1 MKPLRSKRMELTLT
15 LLYSSCSKV
24 DGCWQIERLLVVL
37 SAEGECTC
45 SRVASRP
52 VKFLANPVDCR
63 LLLQCPVLRFS
74 RDDLTGKVPH
84 RLRSVAGFWE
94 LVEMLR
100 CACTTWRPLAF
111 ILSVHRLGAYG
122 QWRPR
127 QRPIRPVL
135 KHGPRSLTC
144 TQVLGLQN
152 PQA

>member
-1 MKPLRSKRMELTLT
+1 MELTLT
-15 LLYSSCSKV
+15 LLYSSCSKEG
-24 DGCWQIERLLVVL
+24 GCWQIERLTVVL
-37 SAEGECTC
+37 PSEGECTC

-63 LLLQCPVLRFS
+63 LLMQCPVLRFS

-84 RLRSVAGFWE
+84 RLRSVAGVCE

-100 CACTTWRPLAF
+100 CACTTWRRLAF
-111 ILSVHRLGAYG
+111 TSLVNRHGVYG

>member
-1 MKPLRSKRMELTLT
+1 MELTLT

-24 DGCWQIERLLVVL
+24 DGCWQIARLLVVL
-37 SAEGECTC
+37 STESECTC

-63 LLLQCPVLRFS
+63 LLTQCPVLRFG

-84 RLRSVAGFWE
+84 RLCSVVGVWE

-100 CACTTWRPLAF
+100 CACTTWRLLA
-111 ILSVHRLGAYG
+111 LTSLALRLGAYG

-144 TQVLGLQN
+144 TQVFGLQN